1 MERSGKTERRD
12 ERGGRKGKGGRDGR
26 KQTLVNE
33 AHQGRLKRFP
43 AAVRPA
49 NHLSLSLSLPNLS
62 RSYDDDDRGQRLIY
76 RIKRRT
82 IALQVRDFLP
92 LLRMCVN
99 IREGGLFLSFPP
111 DRQIRV
117 TRRVATFHRSLLQ
130 FQNRERR
137 FPIRKKRRIYECC
150 ESLFSNRS
158 KNG

>member
-1 MERSGKTERRD
+1 M
-12 ERGGRKGKGGRDGR
+12 
-26 KQTLVNE
+26 
-33 AHQGRLKRFP
+33 KRFP

-130 FQNRERR
+130 FQSVDFQFERREEYTNVANR
-137 FPIRKKRRIYECC
+137 FPIARKMDKARIP
-150 ESLFSNRS
+150 LRMADHARQT
-158 KNG
+158 